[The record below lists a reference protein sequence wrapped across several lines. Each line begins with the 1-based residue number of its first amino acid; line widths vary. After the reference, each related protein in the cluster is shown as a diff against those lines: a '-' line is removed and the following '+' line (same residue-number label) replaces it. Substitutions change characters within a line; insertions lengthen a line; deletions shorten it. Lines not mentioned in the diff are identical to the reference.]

1 MELYETIV
9 TIILVYFAGVNVV
22 TFIVYGI
29 DKGRAEHDRYRIR
42 ESTLIGLAA
51 VGGALGAVIG
61 MLVFRHKTRKPKFF
75 ILVPLLLIVWA
86 ALAVLVI
93 LKTKGIS
100 GI

>member
-1 MELYETIV
+1 
-9 TIILVYFAGVNVV
+9 
-22 TFIVYGI
+22 
-29 DKGRAEHDRYRIR
+29 
-42 ESTLIGLAA
+42 
-51 VGGALGAVIG
+51 